1 MKKIIFVLPLLA
13 MMVVGCSNPTN
24 TETSEQNKTV
34 ETTTQQTPEPAA
46 TPTVP
51 QQPQTPVQPETPE
64 TPVTTTP
71 TEPETPVVPEAP
83 SEPQTP
89 EEPVTPTQPEQP
101 TTPQQPETP
110 TQPETPIQPEQPQQ
124 TQTPTAQEDKSPYEY
139 VLPNGVDYNDYTY
152 IGDYVFSD
160 LYDFANCVWFNGTV
174 NSEYGYFMVL
184 EKIARVQYTGSGTPF
199 ALWDI
204 DNDTYPPLEKGTSY
218 KIYLKKTYLASNP
231 GTTLSN
237 GHVRIINTF
246 GVTRDKNPDRNTF
259 VIYAVNNTYSSFY
272 IQGDVKVND
281 YSPIQ

>member
-24 TETSEQNKTV
+24 TETPEVTRPT
-34 ETTTQQTPEPAA
+34 ETTTQQTPEPVA

-71 TEPETPVVPEAP
+71 TEPETPVVPETP

-89 EEPVTPTQPEQP
+89 EEPATPTQPEQP
-101 TTPQQPETP
+101 ATPQQPETP
-110 TQPETPIQPEQPQQ
+110 TQPETPVQPEQPE
-124 TQTPTAQEDKSPYEY
+124 TPAVQEDKSPYEY

-152 IGDYVFSD
+152 VGDYIFSD
-160 LYDFANCVWFNGTV
+160 LYNFANCVWFNGTA

-218 KIYLKKTYLASNP
+218 KIYLKKTYLASKP
-231 GTTLSN
+231 GTTLDN
-237 GHVRIINTF
+237 GEIRIITTF

-259 VIYAVNNTYSSFY
+259 LIFATDNTYSSFH
-272 IQGDVKVND
+272 IQGCVDIND
-281 YSPIQ
+281 YSIIQ